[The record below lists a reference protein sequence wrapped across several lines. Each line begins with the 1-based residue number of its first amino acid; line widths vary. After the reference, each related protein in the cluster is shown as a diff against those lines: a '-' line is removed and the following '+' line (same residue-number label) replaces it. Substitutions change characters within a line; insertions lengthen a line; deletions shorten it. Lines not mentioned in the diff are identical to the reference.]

1 MPHSATV
8 RLATE
13 HDLEALVQLEE
24 AAFRSDRFSEDS
36 INYLLTR
43 SRATTLVIEENGVVV
58 GSACVLWRRSYQ
70 AARLYNI
77 AINPNRQGKGY
88 GAVLMDECELEA
100 ARRGCAVMTLEV
112 RKDNVGAIK
121 FYERRGYVFKR
132 MLPEYYEDGSAGLK
146 MAKVL
151 DLEVPDKIKLTVPYH
166 AQMMDFTCG
175 PACLM
180 MALKYFNPDTDFS
193 EALELR
199 LWKEATLIFMAAGF
213 GGAEGYGLALAAA
226 SRGLQCHRVTS
237 MDTTPMLRSV
247 RAASKREVM
256 KIVHTDMKKRAFKA
270 GVSAAM
276 YEYGVD
282 EIVSGL
288 HRGLLPIAMISTYR
302 LTGDKTPHWVVVTGF
317 DRDHVYI
324 HDSDLDSY
332 KTSTYKARN
341 IKVKRSEFLRMSRYG
356 KEVYRCLLLL
366 GRPT

>member
-1 MPHSATV
+1 MATSPV
-8 RLATE
+8 IRLATE
-13 HDLEALVQLEE
+13 HDLEALVYLEE
-24 AAFRSDRFSEDS
+24 TAFRSDRFSEDS
-36 INYLLTR
+36 IDYLLTR
-43 SRATTLVIEENGVVV
+43 SRATTLVLEEAGKVA
-58 GSACVLWRRSYQ
+58 GSACVLWRRRYQ

-77 AINPNRQGKGY
+77 AIDPKFQGRGF
-88 GAVLMDECELEA
+88 GALLMDECELEA
-100 ARRGCAVMTLEV
+100 ARRGCSSMTLEV

-132 MLPEYYEDGSAGLK
+132 ILPEYYEDGSAGLK
-146 MAKVL
+146 MAKS
-151 DLEVPDKIKLTVPYH
+151 LELAVPGKIRLTVPYH
-166 AQMMDFTCG
+166 AQMLDFTCG

-180 MALKYFNPDTDFS
+180 MALKYFKPDLELS

-226 SRGLQCHRVTS
+226 NRGLTCHLVTS

-256 KIVHTDMKKRAFKA
+256 KIVHTDMKKRAYQA

-276 YEYGVD
+276 YEYEVD
-282 EIVSGL
+282 EIISAL
-288 HRGLLPIAMISTYR
+288 YRGLLPIVMISTYR

-317 DRDHVYI
+317 DQDHVFI

-341 IKVKRSEFLRMSRYG
+341 IRVKRSEFLRMSRFG

-366 GRPT
+366 GRPS